1 VKQIVNGTGL
11 EEIYEKVDHGKRLSA
26 DDGIRLF
33 QSPHL
38 SAVGA
43 LADIVRERLNGNRAY
58 YIYNQ
63 HINYS
68 NICQNACRFC
78 AFRRKIDD
86 EGAYRMSVD
95 TVVDKVRDRL
105 DEPIT
110 ELHIVGACDPELPF
124 EFYIE
129 MLSAIRSARP
139 GVHIQAFTCVEIADI
154 AQKGGLSIEEALR
167 ALKAAGLGSIP
178 GGGAE
183 VFASRI
189 RRELCN
195 TKLSPAGWLDV
206 AETAH
211 GLGIKS
217 NATLLYGHM
226 ETIEERVDHLVRLR
240 ESQDRSGGYLAFI
253 PLAFHPANTELSHLE
268 GPTGVDDLKNI
279 AVARLMLD
287 NFPHIKAFWIMIGK
301 KLSQISLSFGADDMD
316 GTVIEEKITHM
327 AGATTDQ
334 IFPVGDLRRYITE
347 AGREPVERDT
357 LYNAI
362 ARDTPTGERLHADS
376 NR

>member
-1 VKQIVNGTGL
+1 MKQIVNGTGL
-11 EEIYEKVDHGKRLSA
+11 EEIFEKVRHNQRLSA
-26 DDGIRLF
+26 DDGVKLF
-33 QSPHL
+33 ESPHL

-43 LADIVRERLNGNRAY
+43 LANIVRERFNGNRAY

-78 AFRRKIDD
+78 AFRRSGDD
-86 EGAYRMSVD
+86 EGAYRMNVDSVAH
-95 TVVDKVRDRL
+95 KVRDRL

-110 ELHIVGACDPELPF
+110 ELHIVGACDRELPF
-124 EFYIE
+124 EFYTD
-129 MLSAIRSARP
+129 MLSAIRAVRP
-139 GVHIQAFTCVEIADI
+139 DVHIQAFTCVEIADI
-154 AQKGGLSIEEALR
+154 ARKGGLSIEETLR
-167 ALKAAGLGSIP
+167 TLKEAGLGSIP

-183 VFASRI
+183 VFSSRV
-189 RRELCN
+189 RQELCD
-195 TKLSPAGWLDV
+195 TKLSSEGWLDV

-211 GLGIKS
+211 SLGIRS
-217 NATLLYGHM
+217 NATMLYGHM
-226 ETIEERVDHLVRLR
+226 ETIAERVDHLIRLR

-334 IFPVGDLRRYITE
+334 VFPVGDLRRYILE

-357 LYNAI
+357 LYNVI
-362 ARDTPTGERLHADS
+362 AHETATGEPLHAD
-376 NR
+376 

>member
-1 VKQIVNGTGL
+1 MKQIVIGTGL
-11 EEIYEKVDHGKRLSA
+11 EKIYEKVQNSQRLSL
-26 DDGIRLF
+26 DDGVKLF
-33 QSPHL
+33 ESPHL

-43 LADIVRERLNGNRAY
+43 LANIVRERLNNNRAY

-68 NICQNACRFC
+68 NICRNACRFC
-78 AFRRKIDD
+78 AFRRGIDD

-95 TVVDKVRDRL
+95 AVVDKVRDRL
-105 DEPIT
+105 DEPIR
-110 ELHIVGACDPELPF
+110 ELHIVGACDNELPF
-124 EFYIE
+124 EFYTD
-129 MLSAIRSARP
+129 MLSAIRAARP
-139 GVHIQAFTCVEIADI
+139 DVHIQAFTCVEIADI
-154 AQKGGLSIEEALR
+154 AQKGGLSIEETLR
-167 ALKAAGLGSIP
+167 TLKEAGLGSIP

-183 VFASRI
+183 VFSSRI
-189 RRELCN
+189 RQELCD
-195 TKLSPAGWLDV
+195 TKLSPEGWLDV

-211 GLGIKS
+211 RLGIKS
-217 NATLLYGHM
+217 NATMLYGHM

-253 PLAFHPANTELSHLE
+253 PLAFHPANTALSDLE

-334 IFPVGDLRRYITE
+334 VFPVSDLRRYIVE

-357 LYNAI
+357 LYNVI
-362 ARDTPTGERLHADS
+362 AREAATGEPLHAD
-376 NR
+376 

>member
-11 EEIYEKVDHGKRLSA
+11 EEIYEKVRHGERLSI

-33 QSPHL
+33 ESPHL
-38 SAVGA
+38 AAVGA
-43 LADIVRERLNGNRAY
+43 LANIVRERLNGHRAY
-58 YIYNQ
+58 YVYNQ

-68 NICQNACRFC
+68 NICRNACRFC
-78 AFRRKIDD
+78 AFKRSADD
-86 EGAYRMSVD
+86 EGGYRMSVD
-95 TVVDKVRDRL
+95 AVVDKVRERIA
-105 DEPIT
+105 EPIK
-110 ELHIVGACDPELPF
+110 ELHIVGACDDELPF
-124 EFYIE
+124 EFYTG

-139 GVHIQAFTCVEIADI
+139 DVHIQAFTCVEIADI
-154 AQKGGLSIEEALR
+154 ARKGGLSIDETLR
-167 ALKAAGLGSIP
+167 ALKEAGLGSIP

-183 VFASRI
+183 VFSKRI
-189 RRELCN
+189 RQELCD
-195 TKLSPAGWLDV
+195 TKLSPDGWLEV

-211 GLGIKS
+211 GLGIRS
-217 NATLLYGHM
+217 NATMLYGHM
-226 ETIEERVDHLVRLR
+226 ETVRERVEHLARLR
-240 ESQDRSGGYLAFI
+240 QSQDRSEGYLAFI
-253 PLAFHPANTELSHLE
+253 PLAFHPANTALSHLG
-268 GPTGVDDLKNI
+268 GPTGIDDLKNI

-334 IFPVGDLRRYITE
+334 VFPVGDLRRYIIE

-357 LYNAI
+357 LYNVV
-362 ARDTPTGERLHADS
+362 ARDAAQGEPLHAE
-376 NR
+376 